1 MSIKP
6 NPAMLGL
13 LSWSG
18 SMQMY
23 AADHRWANA
32 EIKERYRLF
41 ADGCFG
47 DLTDAEWEQNCLTI
61 NAAEEGFLG
70 GILIGRYLLSNKQK
84 VNIRTLRYGI
94 KNESD
99 EAKAAQTVLFFPPEP

>member
-23 AADHRWANA
+23 AADNRWANS

-41 ADGCFG
+41 TDGCFG
-47 DLTDAEWEQNCLTI
+47 DLTDAEWEENCLTI

-70 GILIGRYLLSNKQK
+70 GTLVGRYLLTNKK
-84 VNIRTLRYGI
+84 PMTIRTFNYGM
-94 KNESD
+94 KETEEEESS
-99 EAKAAQTVLFFPPEP
+99 QTILFFPLEP

>member
-1 MSIKP
+1 MSVKP

-18 SMQMY
+18 SMQRY
-23 AADHRWANA
+23 AADNRWANA

-47 DLTDAEWEQNCLTI
+47 DLTDAEWEQNCITI
-61 NAAEEGFLG
+61 NAAKEGFLG
-70 GILIGRYLLSNKQK
+70 GILLGRYRLSNKK
-84 VNIRTLRYGI
+84 EMHIRTLHYGI

-99 EAKAAQTVLFFPPEP
+99 EEQASQTVLFFPPEP

>member
-13 LSWSG
+13 LSWTG

-47 DLTDAEWEQNCLTI
+47 DLTDAEWEQNCMTI

-70 GILIGRYLLSNKQK
+70 GKLLGRYRLSNKK
-84 VNIRTLRYGI
+84 EVFISTINYGV
-94 KNESD
+94 KNEERDKGS
-99 EAKAAQTVLFFPPEP
+99 QTVLFFPPEP

>member
-61 NAAEEGFLG
+61 NACLLYTSPSPRDG
-70 GILIGRYLLSNKQK
+70 LLS
-84 VNIRTLRYGI
+84 RMP
-94 KNESD
+94 SS
-99 EAKAAQTVLFFPPEP
+99 A